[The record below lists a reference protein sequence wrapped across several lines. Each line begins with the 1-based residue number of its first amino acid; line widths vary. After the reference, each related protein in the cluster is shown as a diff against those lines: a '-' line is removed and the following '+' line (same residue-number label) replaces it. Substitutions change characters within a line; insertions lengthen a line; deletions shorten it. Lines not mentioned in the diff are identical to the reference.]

1 MKKMKD
7 IIMMIMNNVIV
18 AILATSNDE
27 GVYERYKRYRRI
39 IKEEENR

>member
-1 MKKMKD
+1 MKD
-7 IIMMIMNNVIV
+7 IIMMIMNNVIA

-27 GVYERYKRYRRI
+27 GAYERSKRYRRI